1 MIMITY
7 GRASL
12 GEKDC
17 QEGKTSSGLWKGCL
31 HPTSWRGHHHS
42 SQKSTQSASVRGHSG
57 ASSSKCRNP
66 PFPCTRNPPGLKSM
80 GTQYGIVLKANQQVS
95 KVEEEG
101 DDDRDEGPAGTE
113 QDEVGGKNLICKTIK
128 QRRSSRDYVKSK
140 VMLTTTNRV
149 QRVDNISADDPL
161 AGQDPSE
168 EEEQVLDVRL
178 PSH

>member
-1 MIMITY
+1 MWHGPAYVVTLCLCVDIPHLNYQRVIVD
-7 GRASL
+7 A
-12 GEKDC
+12 
-17 QEGKTSSGLWKGCL
+17 KGN
-31 HPTSWRGHHHS
+31 HT
-42 SQKSTQSASVRGHSG
+42 
-57 ASSSKCRNP
+57 
-66 PFPCTRNPPGLKSM
+66 
-80 GTQYGIVLKANQQVS
+80 NQQVS

-128 QRRSSRDYVKSK
+128 QRRSSRDYVRSK

-161 AGQDPSE
+161 ASQDASE